1 MSFAIKDFSPRTQR
15 GGSSPGRGGRS
26 LFYPVQ
32 DNAQYKSRISFQVMK
47 VIPPRFNAQFEA
59 KPVEGGG
66 EGGGDIKEI
75 DGDKSTTTGLSSV
88 DVRAI
93 SGEKVDLYLPITF
106 MQNDR
111 AEYNSS
117 ALGMAGASVNAGL
130 SSGATLSSSVL
141 QGVQQAGQSFAAL
154 FQAFDGQEITGLGA
168 ARIAQAIP
176 TQGLRDALTLTARVI
191 INPNVRTVFNGVAVR
206 DFAFQFQFQPK
217 SPEESIAVRD
227 IIKLFRYHLYPSEIS
242 GSFNDVDIPLAF
254 DYPHMFKIKL
264 LSGAGSGEPFK
275 HVGAPIKLSYLR
287 SVSASYNNQSSA
299 LHEDGSPTDI
309 NLTLGFI
316 EYKTISKDDIMNED
330 NDTFYHHEYTNR
342 DVNPPSGYGPDQGAR

>member
-130 SSGATLSSSVL
+130 S
-141 QGVQQAGQSFAAL
+141 
-154 FQAFDGQEITGLGA
+154 
-168 ARIAQAIP
+168 
-176 TQGLRDALTLTARVI
+176 
-191 INPNVRTVFNGVAVR
+191 
-206 DFAFQFQFQPK
+206 
-217 SPEESIAVRD
+217 
-227 IIKLFRYHLYPSEIS
+227 
-242 GSFNDVDIPLAF
+242 
-254 DYPHMFKIKL
+254 
-264 LSGAGSGEPFK
+264 
-275 HVGAPIKLSYLR
+275 
-287 SVSASYNNQSSA
+287 
-299 LHEDGSPTDI
+299 
-309 NLTLGFI
+309 
-316 EYKTISKDDIMNED
+316 
-330 NDTFYHHEYTNR
+330 
-342 DVNPPSGYGPDQGAR
+342 